1 MSSQIE
7 WKQQSKQDRII
18 VALDCDE
25 DKAYKLAYL
34 LKNKA
39 KWLKIG
45 MTLYYSCGPEIID
58 EFKNMGFKTFV
69 DLKLHDIPHQV
80 KGAAYSLTLA
90 GADLFTVHA
99 SGGSEMMEAAYEG
112 AKHAHEDYNGCK
124 IPDICAV
131 TVLTSMSNSTLQ
143 SIGVERDAKTE
154 VELLANLVSKTKLN
168 GIVCSPQEA
177 KLTRNIVGG
186 DALVVT
192 PGVRPKGAD
201 VGDQSRIATP
211 QKAFEAGASHIVI
224 GRPITQ
230 AQNPAEAF
238 LKIAKEI

>member
-1 MSSQIE
+1 MNSQME
-7 WKQQSKQDRII
+7 WKQQSRQERII

-25 DKAYKLAYL
+25 DKAFKLAYL
-34 LKNKA
+34 LQGRA

-45 MTLYYSCGPEIID
+45 MTLYYSCGPEIIG
-58 EFKNMGFKTFV
+58 EFKNMGFNIFA

-99 SGGSEMMEAAYEG
+99 SGGVEMMEAAYLG
-112 AKHAHEDYNGCK
+112 TTQAHEDYNGCK

-143 SIGVERDAKTE
+143 SIGVEHDAETE
-154 VELLANLVSKTKLN
+154 VELLASLVSKTKLN

-177 KLTRNIVGG
+177 ELVRNIVGG

-201 VGDQSRIATP
+201 LGDQSRIATP

-230 AQNPAEAF
+230 AQNPVEAF